1 MVPAWFEEEP
11 EKEGSTLEEP
21 RIKAGGDPEEKS
33 LASKGQT

>member
-21 RIKAGGDPEEKS
+21 RIKASGDPKETS
-33 LASKGQT
+33 LAPEG